1 MKQWKSTLLTVGLI
15 LSIFMLYRPVNA
27 APKYRVLFISAYH
40 PAFPTFFQQ
49 IEGVQAGF
57 AGENIELD
65 IEFMDSKRF
74 FDETNLANFHD
85 SLAYKLSQVE
95 PYEVVMVSDDNA
107 LHFALEYQAELFPE
121 IPIVFFGINNVDLA
135 VAQNEAPLVTGV
147 VEAISMQDTIGLT
160 RQLNPTLSHLYV
172 IVDSTPSGQADLD
185 TFYEKIGAFP
195 EIEYEVLSL
204 AELTFAELTARLQTL
219 TAQDAVLLLSAYRD
233 SAGQSLDFADSL
245 ALILSDLD
253 APLYHL
259 YYHGMGDGVLGGKLI
274 SHVEQ
279 GKTAAELVL
288 RIFAGTPV
296 EQLTVVTNSPN
307 AFIFDYAVLR
317 KFGIDESLL
326 PDGATLVNEPTTIYY
341 QYRRVVWAVTA
352 VIAILSLLIVRLFVI
367 NRLQKH
373 TEHKLRIREGEL
385 RENQARL
392 RTAVQELKAMQDLL
406 VRQERLA
413 AVGQLSA
420 GIAHD
425 FNNILASIL
434 LYAQLL
440 QRQTA
445 ATPKISNRL
454 ELIVQQCDRAAELV
468 QQILDFSG
476 RSLLHRA
483 PVELN
488 AFLKGLY
495 QLLERTLPENIQI
508 TLKKDKVACYIDA
521 DSTRI
526 QQVMLNLALNA
537 RDAMP
542 EGGELH
548 IQVENIAEQEPLPC
562 PNCGELIEG
571 NVIKLVVADSGQGI
585 PPAIISKIFE
595 PFFTT
600 KAPTGSGLGLAQV
613 YGIVKQHAGHL
624 FVDSVEGVGT
634 TFTLF
639 FPAIAP
645 PLLEPGYPPENV
657 VEHGNEELI
666 LVVEDN
672 ETVQEV
678 LVANLNYLGYRT
690 VTAVNGQEALA
701 MIEATSEDEISLVIS
716 DQIMPKMGGAA
727 LFQAIRQKN
736 NSIPFI
742 MLSGHSLNSSQP
754 DDEPAVQF
762 VSLAK
767 PIKLEALATAV
778 STILSAQKIEE
789 TATAVIHHPQ

>member
-1 MKQWKSTLLTVGLI
+1 MKQWRSTLFIVGMVLGI
-15 LSIFMLYRPVNA
+15 CLQFSPVNA
-27 APKYRVLFISAYH
+27 ALKNRVLFISAYH

-49 IEGVQAGF
+49 IEGIQAGF
-57 AGENIELD
+57 AGKNIELD

-85 SLAYKLSQVE
+85 ALAYKLSQVE
-95 PYEVVMVSDDNA
+95 PYDVIMVSDDNA
-107 LHFALEYQAELFPE
+107 LHFALQYQAELFPD
-121 IPIVFFGINNVDLA
+121 IPIVFLGINNVALA

-147 VEAISMQDTIGLT
+147 VEAISMQETIGLT
-160 RQLNPTLSHLYV
+160 TQLNPTLSRLYV
-172 IVDSTPSGQADLD
+172 IVDSTPSGQGDLE
-185 TFYEKIGAFP
+185 TFYEKIVAFP

-219 TAQDAVLLLSAYRD
+219 TGQDAVLLLAAYRD

-245 ALILSDLD
+245 ALILSNLD

-279 GKTAAELVL
+279 GKTAAGLVL
-288 RIFAGTPV
+288 QILAGTPAD
-296 EQLTVVTNSPN
+296 QLPVVTDSPN
-307 AFIFDYAVLR
+307 AFIFDYRALH
-317 KFGIDESLL
+317 KFGIDRSLL
-326 PDGATLVNEPTTIYY
+326 PAGASLVNEPTTIYY

-352 VIAILSLLIVRLFVI
+352 VIAMLTLLIVRLFVI

-392 RTAVQELKAMQDLL
+392 RTAVQDLKEMQDLL

-434 LYAQLL
+434 LSAQLL
-440 QRQTA
+440 QRQATA
-445 ATPKISNRL
+445 SAKVSGRL
-454 ELIVQQCDRAAELV
+454 ELIVEQCDRATDLV

-488 AFLKGLY
+488 VFLKGLC

-508 TLKKDKVACYIDA
+508 RLNKEKAACYIDA
-521 DSTRI
+521 DATRI
-526 QQVMLNLALNA
+526 QQVMLNLAFNA

-542 EGGELH
+542 DGGQLD
-548 IQVENIAEQEPLPC
+548 IQVERITDQAPIQC
-562 PNCGELIEG
+562 PNCGEIFEG
-571 NVIKLVVADSGQGI
+571 DVVKLTVTDSGQGI

-613 YGIVKQHAGHL
+613 YGIVKQHDGHL
-624 FVDSVEGVGT
+624 FVDSVEGAGT
-634 TFTLF
+634 TFTLY

-645 PLLEPGYPPENV
+645 LLPEQGQMLETRV
-657 VEHGNEELI
+657 QRGNEELV

-672 ETVQEV
+672 ETVQEA
-678 LVANLNYLGYRT
+678 LVANLSYLGYQT
-690 VTAVNGQEALA
+690 ITAVNGQQALT
-701 MIEATSEDEISLVIS
+701 MIEAAEEPISLVIS
-716 DQIMPKMGGAA
+716 DQIMPVMGGAA
-727 LFQAIRQKN
+727 LFRALQERSEAP
-736 NSIPFI
+736 PFI
-742 MLSGHSLNSSQP
+742 MLSGHTLNSRQP
-754 DDEPAVQF
+754 EDEPAAQF
-762 VSLAK
+762 VSLSK

-778 STILSAQKIEE
+778 STLLSAAKTEAP
-789 TATAVIHHPQ
+789 TPAMCNPPQ